1 MVENNN
7 KRLPGIIFIFIVLI
21 LYVSGAHTISI
32 VRYGSGWDSAF
43 YTNGKEC
50 SNTDELVDWV

>member
-7 KRLPGIIFIFIVLI
+7 QRLPEIIVIFIVLI

-32 VRYGSGWDSAF
+32 VRYGAGWGSAY